1 MSFRDYLSNKLYET
15 PIAYD
20 DETDDLASVGAFHSD
35 TKTKWAKTPPEN
47 ASLEE
52 IAEWVKQK
60 EWNKELEYMDIGKG
74 KSKTAKMNDG
84 KTVFKWNHDISE
96 HGDQI
101 AREVE
106 VYKKYYNKFKNVLP
120 KFYKIG
126 KNWLIQEFVEPVS
139 VTNEY
144 EVSEFKKITGVDFS
158 EFYGSFGLIMVLT
171 FVKKDF
177 YMEYGKGT
185 FEEFIKY
192 YLRNGSKNPSFKK
205 LLENDNIKELLKF
218 SYESDVSMGD
228 FHSGN
233 IGITPDGKIKI
244 IDFGV

>member
-1 MSFRDYLSNKLYET
+1 MSFREYLSNKLYET

-20 DETDDLASVGAFHSD
+20 DETDNLASVGAFHSD
-35 TKTKWAKTPPEN
+35 SNTKWTKTPPEN
-47 ASLEE
+47 ASIEE
-52 IAEWVKQK
+52 VAAWVKLK
-60 EWNKELEYMDIGKG
+60 ESKNEIEYMDLGKG
-74 KSKTAKMNDG
+74 ASKTAKMNDG
-84 KTVFKWNHDISE
+84 KTVFKWNHDVTE

-101 AREVE
+101 GREVE

-126 KNWLIQEFVEPVS
+126 KNWLIQEFVQPVS
-139 VTNEY
+139 VTNNY

-158 EFYGSFGLIMVLT
+158 EFYGGYGLIKTLVL
-171 FVKKDF
+171 VKKDF

-192 YLRNGSKNPSFKK
+192 FLRNGGINQSFKK
-205 LLENDNIKELLKF
+205 LLDNENIKELLKF
-218 SYESDVSMGD
+218 SYETGVSMGD
-228 FHSGN
+228 FHSEN